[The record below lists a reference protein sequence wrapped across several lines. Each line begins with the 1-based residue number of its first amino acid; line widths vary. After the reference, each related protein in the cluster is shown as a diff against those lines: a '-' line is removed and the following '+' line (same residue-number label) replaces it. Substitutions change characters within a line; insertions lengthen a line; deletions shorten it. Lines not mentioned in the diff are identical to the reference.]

1 MLLLLLLLPFAASRV
16 RSVTV
21 GLLLVPRVVG
31 LIAGRCHV
39 LRHGELLP
47 LPGLLG
53 QLMVLLEVQLVL
65 ELELNGV
72 EVGLAAGRDDVAV
85 GLQRR

>member
-1 MLLLLLLLPFAASRV
+1 M
-16 RSVTV
+16 
-21 GLLLVPRVVG
+21 
-31 LIAGRCHV
+31 

-53 QLMVLLEVQLVL
+53 QLVVLLEVQLVL
-65 ELELNGV
+65 QLQLNGV
-72 EVGLAAGRDDVAV
+72 EVGLAAGSDDVPV